1 MGDYFHFLFVLLLG
15 PRSPPSSHS
24 PLINPLQLRTNKN
37 NHRLRLTTSRTF
49 SEEEVSLFARLCGDS
64 NTLHQGRQ
72 SSFSSSSTSTSSSSS
87 ASSSSQVIVP
97 GLLTAS
103 LFPGLV
109 GTAVPGSVYLSQ
121 SLRFCSPLR
130 SGERVDVEV
139 SVLSKRVLPFSRVI
153 SSSGSSS
160 SSSGLMMQALMKQ
173 QQNQQ
178 KQQQK
183 QKKKSKESE
192 QGGRGRERA
201 GGETSTTS
209 TTTTTATTTATPE
222 ENNVRALLP
231 PSFVRAKLETRAR
244 KGDGVVVVEGEAE
257 ALWPVY

>member
-37 NHRLRLTTSRTF
+37 NHRSRLTTSRTF

-64 NTLHQGRQ
+64 NPLHQGRQ

-87 ASSSSQVIVP
+87 ASSFSQVLVP

-121 SLRFCSPLR
+121 SLRFRSPLR

-178 KQQQK
+178 NQQQ
-183 QKKKSKESE
+183 QKKKSTESE

-222 ENNVRALLP
+222 ENNERALLP